1 MAAFYRQLKP
11 RASGNWRWNMME
23 TAMSLEI
30 ITFMTLTALLFSAG
44 FASGPLIARKFGP
57 RQKSHYPYH

>member
-23 TAMSLEI
+23 TAMSFEI
-30 ITFMTLTALLFSAG
+30 IAFITLTALLFSAG

>member
-1 MAAFYRQLKP
+1 
-11 RASGNWRWNMME
+11 MME
-23 TAMSLEI
+23 TAMSFEI
-30 ITFMTLTALLFSAG
+30 IAFITLTALLFSAG

>member
-23 TAMSLEI
+23 TAMSFEI
-30 ITFMTLTALLFSAG
+30 ITFITLTALLFSAG
-44 FASGPLIARKFGP
+44 FASGPLIVRKFGP
-57 RQKSHYPYH
+57 RQRSHYPYH